1 MTCKQELENI
11 ELKNSYI
18 FVHLP
23 NVKEKEKVAVT
34 KKIIQCYN
42 VDVSEFF
49 NKHLTHLVT
58 NLQTFKKSVRLARK
72 QECSGLQL
80 PCLQNSR
87 AAQFLFSARKI
98 SSSKS
103 LSDPVQMA
111 KAFGIK
117 IVLLETITFD
127 DCSASPMRGQS
138 LASTY
143 TARKL
148 KPPFIKVEDRSYL
161 YKPLVLEMK
170 EWPDV
175 EKFLFKQQPPE
186 RDTAKHAT
194 RQRMNSKYC
203 ELCNC
208 RFTTLAEH
216 LDSLFHKNN
225 AMDDSKWER
234 VDSLIKRQPTIHE
247 FEKAVKKMK
256 CHNMPTGAT
265 E

>member
-1 MTCKQELENI
+1 M
-11 ELKNSYI
+11 
-18 FVHLP
+18 
-23 NVKEKEKVAVT
+23 AVT
-34 KKIIQCYN
+34 KNMIQCYN
-42 VDVSEFF
+42 VNISEFF

-72 QECSGLQL
+72 LQEHSALQL

-103 LSDPVQMA
+103 MSDPVQMA

-117 IVLLETITFD
+117 IVLLETIPFD
-127 DCSASPMRGQS
+127 LCSASPMKGQS
-138 LASTY
+138 LASMY
-143 TARKL
+143 SARKL

-170 EWPDV
+170 EWPDI

-186 RDTAKHAT
+186 RDTAKHTT
-194 RQRMNSKYC
+194 RQMMNPKYC

-208 RFTTLAEH
+208 RFTTLVEH
-216 LDSLFHKNN
+216 LDSVCHKNN

-234 VDSLIKRQPTIHE
+234 VD
-247 FEKAVKKMK
+247 
-256 CHNMPTGAT
+256 
-265 E
+265 